1 MPTIT
6 TTVVS
11 RVGTAA
17 GPDEPG
23 ALGRRIEEAARIP
36 GTARLRTERQNSD
49 DREADALARR
59 VARDPGDTRVH
70 VERVNLA
77 LADGDAE
84 AAYGALVDLFIAL
97 GRRGRGVR
105 QRLAGGVRFLI
116 GEERYQAVVAHLDD
130 GLAANDPLPPAAS
143 SVLSTGVCGRR
154 EVVTDL
160 GRPSPTT
167 SWREA

>member
-11 RVGTAA
+11 RVGTQD
-17 GPDEPG
+17 GSDEPG

-36 GTARLRTERQNSD
+36 GTARLRAD
-49 DREADALARR
+49 DSAADALARR
-59 VARDPGDTRVH
+59 VARDPQDARVH
-70 VERVNLA
+70 VERINMA
-77 LADGDAE
+77 LADDDAD
-84 AAYGALVDLFIAL
+84 AAYGALVDLFIGL
-97 GRRGRGVR
+97 GQRGRGVR
-105 QRLAGGVRFLI
+105 ERLAGGVRFLI

-154 EVVTDL
+154 EVVTEL
-160 GRPSPTT
+160 GGRPSST
-167 SWREA
+167 SRTEV

>member
-11 RVGTAA
+11 RVGTVD
-17 GPDEPG
+17 GSDEAG

-49 DREADALARR
+49 DSEADALARR
-59 VARDPGDTRVH
+59 VARDPADTRVH
-70 VERVNLA
+70 VERINMA
-77 LADGDAE
+77 LADGDADV
-84 AAYGALVDLFIAL
+84 AYGALVDLFIAL
-97 GRRGRGVR
+97 GSRGSGVR
-105 QRLAGGVRFLI
+105 QRMAGGVRFLI
-116 GEERYQAVVAHLDD
+116 GEERYQAVVAHLDE

-154 EVVTDL
+154 EVVTEL
-160 GRPSPTT
+160 GGPPSST
-167 SWREA
+167 SRTEA

>member
-1 MPTIT
+1 MPQIT
-6 TTVVS
+6 TTVVT
-11 RVGTAA
+11 RVDAVD

-49 DREADALARR
+49 DTVADALARR

-97 GRRGRGVR
+97 GPRGRGVR
-105 QRLAGGVRFLI
+105 ERLAGGVRFLV

-143 SVLSTGVCGRR
+143 SVLSTGVCGQR
-154 EVVTDL
+154 EVVTPVE
-160 GRPSPTT
+160 GRPPT
-167 SWREA
+167 SWREV